1 MGPFADRGAAI
12 REIRELKAVFDIK
25 EAHTDTK
32 WHMDFQKRR
41 IGLLTET
48 KRRQAFP
55 KGQGSACRFAV
66 IFSNTYRLID
76 YAPFSLRLPLA
87 AARQHMKRAPVFHNP
102 TDYEKQ
108 ICSIRSDYF
117 FLEYKI

>member
-12 REIRELKAVFDIK
+12 RECRGLKAVFDIK

-55 KGQGSACRFAV
+55 TGQGV
-66 IFSNTYRLID
+66 
-76 YAPFSLRLPLA
+76 LA
-87 AARQHMKRAPVFHNP
+87 ALLL
-102 TDYEKQ
+102 
-108 ICSIRSDYF
+108 I
-117 FLEYKI
+117 KIFGIIYS